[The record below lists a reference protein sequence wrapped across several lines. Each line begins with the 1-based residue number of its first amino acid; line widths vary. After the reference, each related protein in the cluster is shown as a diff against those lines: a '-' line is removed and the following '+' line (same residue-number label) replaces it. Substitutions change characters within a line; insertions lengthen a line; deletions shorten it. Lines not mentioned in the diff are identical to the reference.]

1 MPKYV
6 SSLELPLYDRP
17 PGITLGRWLHEQLR
31 SAIVEE
37 RLRPGT
43 RLPATRD
50 FARQYGIARG
60 TVVEVFEQLV
70 SAGYLRSK
78 VGSGTWVSQRP
89 RARSTARARPSMA
102 TRPGPLMGLSF
113 ERTARPFR
121 LHEPA
126 IAEFPL
132 RVWSRVASRRMRGLS
147 AQLLAGNYAGSYPPL
162 QAALADYL
170 ASARGVKCGPEQIVV
185 TSGVQQGLDLLARVL
200 ITPGDPAWLE
210 EPGYFGAALAFTN
223 AGARLIPVP
232 VDEQGLSVEAG
243 IRLSAAA
250 TCAYVTP
257 GHQFPLGAT
266 LTAGRRL
273 ELLHWARRTAAW
285 IIEDDYDS
293 EYRFDGKPI
302 PALQGQDRD
311 GNVILV
317 GTFNKLL
324 FPSVRMGYIV
334 LPPRLMDRFHAFR
347 YGTDLGGTS
356 LMQAIIC
363 DFITEGHLGRH
374 IRRTRE
380 LYGARLE
387 ALLESARRHLRDI
400 LDMSPVR
407 AGLYTAGTLR
417 NGMTS
422 RAAEDAAIA
431 AGIET
436 MGLHRFAVTSPTTH
450 GLLLGFAAFDE
461 RQIARAVMRLAEALS
476 AQASRSQSTTRR

>member
-6 SSLELPLYDRP
+6 SSLELPLDDRP

-89 RARSTARARPSMA
+89 RARSAVRTRPSA
-102 TRPGPLMGLSF
+102 AARPGPLRGLSF

-126 IAEFPL
+126 IAEFPV

-147 AQLLAGNYAGSYPPL
+147 AQLLSGNYAGSYPPL

-170 ASARGVKCGPEQIVV
+170 ASARGVKCGPEQIVI

-200 ITPGDPAWLE
+200 IKPGDPAWLE
-210 EPGYFGAALAFTN
+210 EPGYFGAALAFSN
-223 AGARLIPVP
+223 ANARLIPVP
-232 VDEQGLSVEAG
+232 VEAG
-243 IRLSAAA
+243 MRLCAEA

-266 LTAGRRL
+266 LTGARRL
-273 ELLHWARRTAAW
+273 DLLQWARRSAALV
-285 IIEDDYDS
+285 IEDDYDS
-293 EYRFDGKPI
+293 EYRFDGKPV

-311 GNVILV
+311 GNVVLV

-324 FPSVRMGYIV
+324 FPSVRMGYVV

-356 LMQAIIC
+356 LMQAIVC

-387 ALLESARRHLRDI
+387 ALLESARRHLRDL

-407 AGLYTAGTLR
+407 AGLYTVGRLR

-422 RAAEDAAIA
+422 RTAEAVAIA
-431 AGIET
+431 ASIET

-461 RQIARAVMRLAEALS
+461 RQISRAVMRLAEALQS
-476 AQASRSQSTTRR
+476 AREGRSQSTTRR